1 MVPASERESSFRNI
15 PCYACLQLPRSQA
28 LETLALDRTSPL
40 CPTVRLLSGYRGSNF
55 LMVTQP
61 RVLFEGPVIMPGRR
75 QSSRQNEIP
84 RVWPEGL
91 VSHAETSRHAYFL
104 HPHFLGLKVGD
115 LSPKA
120 LCEESFGGPETGS
133 ELLHLLHIP

>member
-1 MVPASERESSFRNI
+1 
-15 PCYACLQLPRSQA
+15 
-28 LETLALDRTSPL
+28 
-40 CPTVRLLSGYRGSNF
+40 
-55 LMVTQP
+55 
-61 RVLFEGPVIMPGRR
+61 MPGMR

-91 VSHAETSRHAYFL
+91 VSHAEASRHAYFL

-133 ELLHLLHIP
+133 PLYEHYQSLTSILLDDLHFSLYH